1 MERSTLVLGG
11 LGWVFGSDLVGVFF
25 GITVPVLLMS
35 QPSPRE
41 TLRKLEVY
49 KVFV

>member
-1 MERSTLVLGG
+1 MGF
-11 LGWVFGSDLVGVFF
+11 WFGFGRGFF